1 MKQEQIYTRP
11 ECHAIGVEANAVL
24 CTSTSDVDPIFNKPF
39 IDEENW

>member
-24 CTSTSDVDPIFNKPF
+24 CTSTSGVDTIFNNPF
-39 IDEENW
+39 IDEKDW